1 MIARGGQGAEKA
13 INMETNCLRSLL
25 SRRGKQREGSTGGGN
40 KHDAAGFKM
49 IFAAVLCRMASVRTR
64 GKDLNER

>member
-1 MIARGGQGAEKA
+1 
-13 INMETNCLRSLL
+13 METNCLRLLL
-25 SRRGKQREGSTGGGN
+25 SRRGKQREGSTGGSN

-49 IFAAVLCRMASVRTR
+49 IFAAVLYRMAFVRTR